1 VLEKKQLLFNYTM
14 QDSDIKLVS
23 YYYKFEGSI
32 IMFKTII
39 IIIIINPKQELL
51 PILTEESP

>member
-1 VLEKKQLLFNYTM
+1 M